1 MANTDNANGFRFA
14 KALAGYLQVK
24 THTLESGQ
32 TVADGDALVLD
43 RISGKMNIWSSTFDE
58 IYGFAA
64 EACDASSADADCKF
78 IPALPW
84 YVFEGQ
90 CSGTYDATMLGI
102 ECDIEGTTGIMEVNE
117 NAHKQ
122 RLIKVIDKEANSEV
136 GANTRVLF
144 VVIRSSYMAN
154 PYDMDLPADVNT
166 QDISTDTTLDGA
178 DSGYWNLVTAATD
191 VTITLPATGAG
202 GYTYNVVNAVAP
214 GAIKTSISP
223 ESNDKIMGVGNA
235 GTDNKDVINTK
246 ATAKP
251 GDSISLVADGSAG
264 WYVAKMTG
272 TWAFEA

>member
-1 MANTDNANGFRFA
+1 MANTDNPNGFRFA

-43 RISGKMNIWSSTFDE
+43 RTSGKLNIWSSSFDE

-64 EACDASSADADCKF
+64 EACDASTADTDCKY

-90 CSGTYDATMLGI
+90 CSGTYDATMQGI

-117 NAHKQ
+117 DAHKQ
-122 RLIKVIDKEANSEV
+122 RLIKIIEPISTTEV
-136 GANTRVLF
+136 GANSRVLF
-144 VVIRSSYMAN
+144 VVVRSSYSAN

-166 QDISTDTTLDGA
+166 QDISTDTTFDAA
-178 DSGYWNLVTAATD
+178 DSGYWNLVTASTD
-191 VTITLPATGAG
+191 VVITLPATAVGAV
-202 GYTYNVVNAVAP
+202 YNVVNAVAP

-251 GDSISLVADGSAG
+251 GDMISLVADGSSG
-264 WYVAKMTG
+264 YYVSKMTG
-272 TWAFEA
+272 TWAFET